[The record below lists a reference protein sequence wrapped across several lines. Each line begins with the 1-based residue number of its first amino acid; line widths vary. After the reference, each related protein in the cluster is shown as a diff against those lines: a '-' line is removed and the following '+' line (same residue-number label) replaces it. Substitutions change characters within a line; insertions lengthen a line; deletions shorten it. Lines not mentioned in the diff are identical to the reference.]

1 MEGLTLS
8 GLNSV
13 DCSLKGKCSL
23 VWVCCAFDRF
33 WSWYIHNA
41 ILKVLTEN
49 CWNWRYCVVKIQ
61 CSKDNCKYWLWCTA
75 KWWIDLLDFASFW
88 LLYRLWNSIAKR
100 KRTKRKTYMLEWMT
114 FFHWPTSDLQIELKC
129 LILTTG
135 KSFYV
140 CVCVHKC
147 EWKLKHDRC
156 MYIMTV
162 FLMRNHFTQTSN
174 GIDVSA
180 LRTGTAQILLKATR
194 CEMTKILLPDPPG
207 IIRDW
212 GCSLLSTHAPP
223 AQKRCLTSKADL
235 IPGENSGQ
243 TLLVTRT

>member
-140 CVCVHKC
+140 CVCVCTQMWVKAETWPMHVH
-147 EWKLKHDRC
+147 HDCIFNAKPFHPNKQRHWC
-156 MYIMTV
+156 
-162 FLMRNHFTQTSN
+162 FGTS
-174 GIDVSA
+174 D
-180 LRTGTAQILLKATR
+180 
-194 CEMTKILLPDPPG
+194 
-207 IIRDW
+207 RD
-212 GCSLLSTHAPP
+212 CT
-223 AQKRCLTSKADL
+223 DL
-235 IPGENSGQ
+235 IKSD
-243 TLLVTRT
+243 